1 MFDQVLAVDWSS
13 AGQPKVGKDSC
24 WLALA
29 SRCGV
34 ERSNPSTRRRA
45 IGEVE
50 VAVDDA
56 LEGDQRILVGFDAS
70 FGFARGLHDAL
81 GLRGEGAWLE
91 LWRLVASLVADGPRN
106 DNNRFHAAN
115 ELNHRLRAPWFWGR
129 PQGGAWEE
137 LTYLPSNTA
146 GRGGHPPT
154 FRHCEELAPGAQ
166 SSWKLYGIGSV
177 GGQVLTLMP
186 YLLRLRERYDGQV
199 HVWPF
204 DGWDPGEA
212 RVVLAELWFSHRRF
226 RADVD
231 EAQRILGGPRDEAQV
246 VTTARRLQGYGN
258 ARWSSLLHPEAIFK
272 GDPPVGLGEVA
283 RKVAQLEEGWT
294 LEVEGPA

>member
-13 AGQPKVGKDSC
+13 AKQPKVGKDSC

-29 SRCGV
+29 SDGDV

-50 VAVDDA
+50 AAIDDA
-56 LEGDQRILVGFDAS
+56 LVGGQRILVGFDAS

-81 GLRGEGAWLE
+81 GLRGEDAWLDV
-91 LWRLVASLVADGPRN
+91 WKLVASLVTDGPRN
-106 DNNRFHAAN
+106 DNNRFLAAN
-115 ELNHRLRAPWFWGR
+115 QLNEQLGAPWFWGR
-129 PQGGAWEE
+129 PQGGGWDG
-137 LTYLPSNTA
+137 LTCLPSNTA
-146 GRGGHPPT
+146 GRGEHPPPL
-154 FRHCEELAPGAQ
+154 RYCEQLAPGAQ

-186 YLLRLRERYDGQV
+186 YLLRLHERYEGKV

-204 DGWDPGEA
+204 DGWDPGAA
-212 RVVLAELWFSHRRF
+212 RVVLAELWFSHRAF

-246 VTTARRLQGYGN
+246 VTTARRLQGYDQDH
-258 ARWSSLLHPEAIFK
+258 WDSLLRPAAIF
-272 GDPPVGLGEVA
+272 GDGSLGDLGEVA
-283 RKVAQLEEGWT
+283 GKVAQGEEGWT
-294 LEVEGPA
+294 LEVGGFA